1 MTGLAIITISRGSY
15 SHGQEIAEKVAGLL
29 GYECVS
35 REILV
40 DAAQL
45 FNVSEKKLI
54 GSLNDAPNILER
66 MVHGKERYL
75 EYIKA
80 SLLEYARKGNV
91 VYHGHAGHLLLTE
104 VPNVLKVR
112 LLAEK
117 DDRIALLQ
125 QRRNLSREQALAIIE
140 SEDKNRVNWTRYL
153 YKMDLNDPWLYD
165 IVIKIGGLN
174 IEDACEIICRAARSE
189 SYQSTDESKQAIDDL
204 AITNRIQ
211 AELKSICDAQ
221 VSVKNGEVQVKV
233 AAQKRR
239 KSGYISPALQYHIG
253 EAYQHDVTR
262 QIHEIAHKVPGVK
275 DVFCQVDMPYYT

>member
-1 MTGLAIITISRGSY
+1 MAVITISRGSF
-15 SHGQEIAEKVAGLL
+15 SHGQEIAEKVAGTL

-40 DAAQL
+40 EAAQL

-54 GSLNDAPNILER
+54 QSLNDAPNILER
-66 MVHGKERYL
+66 IVHGKERYL

-80 SLLEYARKGNV
+80 SLLGYARKGNV

-104 VPNVLKVR
+104 IPQVLKVR
-112 LLAEK
+112 ILAEK
-117 DDRIALLQ
+117 DDRISLLQ
-125 QRRNLSREQALAIIE
+125 KRENLNREAAAERIE
-140 SEDKNRVNWTRYL
+140 NEDKNRIHWTRYL
-153 YKMDLNDPWLYD
+153 YKEDVNDPKLYD
-165 IVIKIGGLN
+165 IVINIGNLT
-174 IEDACEIICRAARSE
+174 IEDACEIICLSARSE
-189 SYQSTDESKQAIDDL
+189 SYQSNDESKQAIDDL

-211 AELKSICDAQ
+211 AELKSICEAQ

-239 KSGYISPALQYHIG
+239 KSGYISPALQHHIG

-262 QIHEIAHKVPGVK
+262 QIHEIARKVPGVK
-275 DVFCQVDMPYYT
+275 DVFCQVDMPYYI

>member
-1 MTGLAIITISRGSY
+1 MAVITISRGSF
-15 SHGQEIAEKVAGLL
+15 SHGQEIAEKVAGTL

-40 DAAQL
+40 EAAQL

-54 GSLNDAPNILER
+54 RSLNEAPNILER

-80 SLLEYARKGNV
+80 SLLGYARKGNV
-91 VYHGHAGHLLLTE
+91 VYHGHAGHILLTE
-104 VPNVLKVR
+104 IPQILKVR
-112 LLAEK
+112 ILAEK
-117 DDRIALLQ
+117 DDRISLLQ
-125 QRRNLSREQALAIIE
+125 KRENLNREAAAEIIE
-140 SEDKNRVNWTRYL
+140 NEDKNRIHWTRYL
-153 YKMDLNDPWLYD
+153 YKEDVNDPKLYD
-165 IVIKIGGLN
+165 IVINIGNLT
-174 IEDACEIICRAARSE
+174 IEDACEIICLAARSK
-189 SYQSTDESKQAIDDL
+189 SYRSTDESKQAIDDL

-211 AELKSICDAQ
+211 AELKSICEAQ
-221 VSVKNGEVQVKV
+221 VSVNNGEVQVKV

-239 KSGYISPALQYHIG
+239 KSGYISPALQHHIG

>member
-1 MTGLAIITISRGSY
+1 MAIITISRGSF
-15 SHGQEIAEKVAGLL
+15 SHGQEIAEKVAGTL

-40 DAAQL
+40 EAAQL
-45 FNVSEKKLI
+45 FNISEKKLI
-54 GSLNDAPNILER
+54 RSLNDAPNILDR
-66 MVHGKERYL
+66 IVGGKERYL

-91 VYHGHAGHLLLTE
+91 VYHGHAGHLLLTD

-125 QRRNLSREQALAIIE
+125 QRQNLSREQALAIIE

-165 IVIKIGGLN
+165 IVIKIGRLN
-174 IEDACEIICRAARSE
+174 IEDACDIICRAARSK
-189 SYQSTDESKQAIDDL
+189 SYQSTDKSQQAIDDL
-204 AITNRIQ
+204 AIANRVQ
-211 AELKSICDAQ
+211 AELQSICEAQ
-221 VSVKNGEVQVKV
+221 VSVRNGEVQVKV
-233 AAQKRR
+233 AAQKRK
-239 KSGYISPALQYHIG
+239 KSGYISPALQQHIG
-253 EAYQHDVTR
+253 ESYQHDLSR
-262 QIHEIAHKVPGVK
+262 QIHEIVHKVPGVK
-275 DVFCQVDMPYYT
+275 DIFCQVDMPYYT

>member
-1 MTGLAIITISRGSY
+1 MAIITISRGSF
-15 SHGQEIAEKVAGLL
+15 SHGQEIAEKVAETL

-40 DAAQL
+40 EAAQV

-54 GSLNDAPNILER
+54 RSLRDAPNILER
-66 MVHGKERYL
+66 MVQGKERYL

-80 SLLEYARKGNV
+80 SLLGYARKGNV

-117 DDRIALLQ
+117 DDRIVFLQ
-125 QRRNLSREQALAIIE
+125 QRRNISRKQALAIIE

-174 IEDACEIICRAARSE
+174 IQDACEVICHAAKSKN
-189 SYQSTDESKQAIDDL
+189 YQTTKDSKQAIDDL
-204 AITNRIQ
+204 AITNRVQ
-211 AELKSICDAQ
+211 AELKSICEAQ
-221 VSVKNGEVQVKV
+221 VFVKNGKVQVKV

-239 KSGYISPALQYHIG
+239 KSGHISPALQHHIG
-253 EAYQHDVTR
+253 EAYQHDLTR

>member
-1 MTGLAIITISRGSY
+1 MAVITISRGSF
-15 SHGQEIAEKVAGLL
+15 SHGQEIAEKVAETL
-29 GYECVS
+29 GYECLS

-40 DAAQL
+40 EAAQL

-54 GSLNDAPNILER
+54 RSLNEAPNILER

-104 VPNVLKVR
+104 IPQILKVR
-112 LLAEK
+112 ILAEK
-117 DDRIALLQ
+117 DDRISLVQ
-125 QRRNLSREQALAIIE
+125 KRKNLSRKAAAEVIE
-140 SEDKNRVNWTRYL
+140 NEDKNRIHWTRYL
-153 YKMDLNDPWLYD
+153 YKEDVNDPKLYN
-165 IVIKIGGLN
+165 IVINIGNLT
-174 IEDACEIICRAARSE
+174 IEDACEIICLAARSK
-189 SYQSTDESKQAIDDL
+189 SYRSTDESKQAIDDL

-211 AELKSICDAQ
+211 AELNSICEAK
-221 VSVKNGEVQVKV
+221 VSVKNGEVKVKV

-239 KSGYISPALQYHIG
+239 KSGYISPALKHHIG

-262 QIHEIAHKVPGVK
+262 QIYEIAHKVPGVK